1 MLPSD
6 SLGIKSE
13 IKYLNA
19 IYTELI
25 GNFYER
31 LALFMGPNNKKSE
44 VKMLPQ
50 VL

>member
-25 GNFYER
+25 SNFYER